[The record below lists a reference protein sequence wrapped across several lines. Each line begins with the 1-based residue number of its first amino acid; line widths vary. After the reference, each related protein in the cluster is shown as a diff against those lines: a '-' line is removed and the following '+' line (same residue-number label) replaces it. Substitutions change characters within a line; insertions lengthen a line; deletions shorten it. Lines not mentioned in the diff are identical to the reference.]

1 MDSLDKVLKTRAQ
14 RDRVESQT
22 GRKLAHDEH
31 IDETD
36 APSDILGEDGD
47 PEKKAQMGILLKT
60 LLPDAAKQQALQ
72 DAFASKGPFSKEQ
85 LKLMRDVRF
94 EFNERTALLE
104 EAKRL
109 FTADEIQHL
118 VNRNSRYANVMSQFP
133 PERAKELADMHFS
146 SIAMGDVKK
155 LRKIIDEKK
164 EIEER
169 KKTPEYKL
177 LQTQVEWACQRA
189 GMTAE
194 QLTAAVDLTDRAGS
208 QQRLREKIKEEYDK
222 IPNRPYR
229 WFKKACDWAFDR
241 SGTAAND
248 VIQTLEDTQRA
259 VVVGETN
266 ANMDV
271 IARTLAATI
280 QKRPEFITALSLEM
294 FGGEKVQLEGIE
306 QVLSAKDVEKRR
318 ADISDKTLKV
328 KWNSEKEALAKAQF
342 KKKYSALSDPEKGTL
357 RDSFL
362 DETEKNAKAR
372 GTTIFASILESIIGT
387 LFGTHRAN
395 KDTLLP

>member
-1 MDSLDKVLKTRAQ
+1 MDSLDKAQKIRAQ

-47 PEKKAQMGILLKT
+47 PEKKAQMGVLLKT
-60 LLPDAAKQQALQ
+60 LLRDPAKQLALQ
-72 DAFASKGPFSKEQ
+72 DAFANKGPFSREQ
-85 LKLMRDVRF
+85 LKLMRDARY
-94 EFNERTALLE
+94 EFNERTTLLE

-118 VNRNSRYANVMSQFP
+118 ANRHSRLGDFISQFP

-146 SIAMGDVKK
+146 SLAMGDVKK

-169 KKTPEYKL
+169 KKTPSYKL
-177 LQTQVEWACQRA
+177 LQTQVEWACERV
-189 GMTAE
+189 GVPVE
-194 QLTAAVDLTDRAGS
+194 ELTAMVDLTDRTGS
-208 QQRLREKIKEEYDK
+208 QQRLREKIKGEYDK

-248 VIQTLEDTQRA
+248 VMRTMDEAQRA
-259 VVVGETN
+259 AVVGQNN

-280 QKRPEFITALSLEM
+280 QRRPEFVTALSQEM
-294 FGGEKVQLEGIE
+294 MGGEKVQLEGME
-306 QVLSAKDVEKRR
+306 EVLSAKDVENRR
-318 ADISDKTLKV
+318 ASASSDSLKA
-328 KWNSEKEALAKAQF
+328 KWNAEKNARAQALHKR
-342 KKKYSALSDPEKGTL
+342 KYSALNNAEKDAL

-362 DETEKNAKAR
+362 DETEAGVKGR
-372 GTTIFASILESIIGT
+372 GTTIFASILGSILGT

-395 KDTLLP
+395 KHTLLP